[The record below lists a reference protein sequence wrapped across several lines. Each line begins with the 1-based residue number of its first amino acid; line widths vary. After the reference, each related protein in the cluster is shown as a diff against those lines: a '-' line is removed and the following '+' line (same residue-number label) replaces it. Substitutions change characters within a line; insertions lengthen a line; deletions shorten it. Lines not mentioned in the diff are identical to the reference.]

1 MLLVALLPLR
11 RLRTAQWLA
20 GRHWPTWLLL
30 SLPVAWLAA
39 CRLVL
44 APRFPETHALF
55 GDWTVHAQSLPLFLA
70 GYAIAGN
77 AGFWE
82 RIRALR
88 RSTLAI
94 ALACLTIELTIRAG
108 GRYLP
113 PAAAIPAWIGTASC
127 RGQMC
132 QYL

>member
-1 MLLVALLPLR
+1 MSISDWSPDVCSSDL
-11 RLRTAQWLA
+11 
-20 GRHWPTWLLL
+20 
-30 SLPVAWLAA
+30 
-39 CRLVL
+39 
-44 APRFPETHALF
+44 ALF

-94 ALACLTIELTIRAG
+94 ALACITIELTIRAG

-113 PAAAIPAWIGTASC
+113 PAAAIPAWIPWAEIERIARAAYTWTGLLAIF
-127 RGQMC
+127 R
-132 QYL
+132 

>member
-1 MLLVALLPLR
+1 M
-11 RLRTAQWLA
+11 
-20 GRHWPTWLLL
+20 
-30 SLPVAWLAA
+30 

-77 AGFWE
+77 AGFWQ

-94 ALACLTIELTIRAG
+94 ALACITIELTIRAG

-113 PAAAIPAWIGTASC
+113 PDAAIPAWIPWAAIERIARATSTWTSLLSIFC
-127 RGQMC
+127 WSRLLL
-132 QYL
+132 YRLFRFLPF

>member
-1 MLLVALLPLR
+1 M
-11 RLRTAQWLA
+11 
-20 GRHWPTWLLL
+20 
-30 SLPVAWLAA
+30 

-55 GDWTVHAQSLPLFLA
+55 GDWTVHAQSLPLFIA

-77 AGFWE
+77 AGFRQ

-94 ALACLTIELTIRAG
+94 ALACITIELTITAG
-108 GRYLP
+108 GRDRNRRVS
-113 PAAAIPAWIGTASC
+113 GN
-127 RGQMC
+127 RGSVRGEAGGPRTHQTK
-132 QYL
+132 QNNTNH